1 MVLEVWEGFGDGRL
15 DMGGKKRVSSD
26 SERGYAGG
34 VLGNAESCLCGCC
47 EQRRAAHGD
56 LGGERDPAG
65 ESRGAKIP

>member
-1 MVLEVWEGFGDGRL
+1 MLSPG
-15 DMGGKKRVSSD
+15 
-26 SERGYAGG
+26 
-34 VLGNAESCLCGCC
+34 LCGCC